1 MTDKTTENFLEAARL
16 LDDDNL
22 VWSADFD
29 SIRKQLAVYLR
40 AKASLGPANN
50 RALVEVV
57 ERFIALD

>member
-1 MTDKTTENFLEAARL
+1 MIDKTVDNFLEAARL

-22 VWSADFD
+22 VWSADLD

-40 AKASLGPANN
+40 AKASLGSSNN
-50 RALVEVV
+50 PALVQVV

>member
-1 MTDKTTENFLEAARL
+1 MTSKTEQDFLEAARL

-22 VWSADFD
+22 VWSSDLD

-40 AKASLGPANN
+40 AKASLGSANN
-50 RALVEVV
+50 PALIGVV